1 MYAPQTASDLTGT
14 SWRDEAVVR
23 RLLLKISRVC
33 GLFALSRRLTAKK
46 LRILC
51 YHGIWLGDDPLFAP
65 ALFMRAATFERRLA
79 LIKRLGYPVLPL
91 AEAVTRL
98 DDGTLPPG
106 AVAITIDDGWYGT
119 YLHML
124 PALRRARLPAT
135 IYATTYYIAKE
146 RPVLNLLVRFMMSR
160 TLNGQISWTAL
171 FPDAPADRQV
181 DLADASARAAV
192 ADELNRRLMAIDG
205 IDARWAEVV
214 RVADLLRFDLGQAS
228 DGRWFDLMT
237 AAELKA
243 AAADGFAIELHTHKH
258 GLREFDRAL
267 VIDEVQENR
276 RQLAR
281 MLDRDPGD
289 FRHFCYPSG
298 RYRPEVFPVLRALGV
313 SSATTTVFGLN
324 GRDAEPLALKR
335 ILDHE
340 SLSELDIEAQLSGFW
355 SFLSHLAALIRFRRE
370 A

>member
-1 MYAPQTASDLTGT
+1 MTAPRQ
-14 SWRDEAVVR
+14 
-23 RLLLKISRVC
+23 LLLRILKAC

-65 ALFMRAATFERRLA
+65 ALFMRADTFERRLA
-79 LIKRLGYPVLPL
+79 LLEQLGYPVLPL

-98 DDGTLPPG
+98 YDGTLPPN
-106 AVAITIDDGWYGT
+106 AVAITIDDGWYST
-119 YLHML
+119 YRHML

-135 IYATTYYIAKE
+135 IYATTYYITKE
-146 RPVLNLLVRFMMSR
+146 RPVLNLLVLFMMSR
-160 TLNGQISWTAL
+160 ILRGQTSWTAL

-181 DLADASARAAV
+181 DLADAEARSAV
-192 ADELNRRLMAIDG
+192 AAELNRRLVAMDG
-205 IDARWAEVV
+205 LDARWAEVV
-214 RVADLLRFDLGQAS
+214 RVADLLRFDLGQLS

-237 AAELKA
+237 EAELKA
-243 AAADGFAIELHTHKH
+243 AARDGFDIELHTHKH

-267 VIDEVQENR
+267 VIDELQENR

-281 MLDRDPGD
+281 ILNRDPGG

-298 RYRPEVFPVLRALGV
+298 RHRPEVYPVLRALGV
-313 SSATTTVFGLN
+313 ISATTTIFGLN

-340 SLSELDIEAQLSGFW
+340 SLTDLDLEAQLCGFW
-355 SFLSHLAALIRFRRE
+355 GLLSCLAAVVRFRRQ